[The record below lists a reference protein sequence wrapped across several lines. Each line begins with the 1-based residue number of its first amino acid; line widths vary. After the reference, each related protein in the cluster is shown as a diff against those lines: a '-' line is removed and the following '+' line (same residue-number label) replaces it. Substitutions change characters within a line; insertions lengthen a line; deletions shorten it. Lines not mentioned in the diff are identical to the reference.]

1 MQLLRSLDLE
11 VLEEKDTATSILDLA
26 TVRRSLSDL
35 LSAVRKLS
43 NLSENCRFRPLQFP
57 RL

>member
-1 MQLLRSLDLE
+1 MHVVDRPDRMQLLRSLDLE

-35 LSAVRKLS
+35 
-43 NLSENCRFRPLQFP
+43 
-57 RL
+57 

>member
-35 LSAVRKLS
+35 
-43 NLSENCRFRPLQFP
+43 
-57 RL
+57 